1 MGLFLCSKQEMVETW
16 IRVTEVEK
24 EWIHLGYFLKV
35 DPVRVADGLDCQE
48 RGDEGHRGI
57 TDDP

>member
-1 MGLFLCSKQEMVETW
+1 M
-16 IRVTEVEK
+16 TEVEK

-35 DPVRVADGLDCQE
+35 DPIRVADGLDWE
-48 RGDEGHRGI
+48 GRGDEGHRGI